1 MANVKG
7 GLGQRGMNALFRDN
21 VENVKV
27 DVPSDFPTQEIDI
40 SLIDRNPGQARKS
53 FDEESLQSMASS
65 IAMYGVLQ
73 PILLVKSE
81 GGRYMIIAGERRF
94 RASLKAGLKSIPA
107 IVKNLSQQEIQEISL
122 IENLHREN
130 LNAIEAA
137 EGIREL
143 MENHGLT
150 QEEVAVRIGKSRPY
164 VTNTL
169 RLLQLPEEVMD
180 MVKSGKLSPGHAR
193 TILPVDNKEK
203 LIEFAKLSCE
213 EGISVRDMERIVQNY
228 LNAPKSNVAAQK
240 RKKEALPLEFKAFV
254 NDMKR
259 LFSTKVILKRN
270 GDKGRIIID
279 YFNNDDLERIH
290 AIMHLLQIQAS
301 NSSSFN
307 DKDTRD

>member
-27 DVPSDFPTQEIDI
+27 DVSEEFPTQEIDVT
-40 SLIDRNPGQARKS
+40 LIDRNPGQPRKT
-53 FDEESLQSMASS
+53 FDEESLQSMANS

-73 PILLVKSE
+73 PILLIKTDD
-81 GGRYMIIAGERRF
+81 GRYQIIAGERRF

-107 IVKNLSQQEIQEISL
+107 IIKDLTPQQIQEISL

-143 MENHGLT
+143 MENYGLT
-150 QEEVAVRIGKSRPY
+150 QEEVAARIGKSRPY

-180 MVKSGKLSPGHAR
+180 MVKTGKLSPGHAR

-228 LNAPKSNVAAQK
+228 LNAPKNSATAQK
-240 RKKEALPLEFKAFV
+240 RKKEVLPLEFKTFV

-259 LFSTKVILKRN
+259 LFSTKVVLKRN

-290 AIMHLLQIQAS
+290 AIMHLL
-301 NSSSFN
+301 
-307 DKDTRD
+307 

>member
-7 GLGQRGMNALFRDN
+7 GLGGRGMNALFRDN
-21 VENVKV
+21 TENVKV
-27 DVPSDFPTQEIDI
+27 DVSEEFPTQEIDVT
-40 SLIDRNPGQARKS
+40 LIDRNPGQPRKT
-53 FDEESLQSMASS
+53 FDEESLQSMANS

-73 PILLVKSE
+73 PILLIKTDE
-81 GGRYMIIAGERRF
+81 GRYQIIAGERRF
-94 RASLKAGLKSIPA
+94 RASLKAGLKAIPA
-107 IVKNLSQQEIQEISL
+107 IIKELTPQQIQEISL

-143 MENHGLT
+143 MENYGLT
-150 QEEVAVRIGKSRPY
+150 QEEVAGRIGKSRPY

-169 RLLQLPEEVMD
+169 RLLQLPEEVME
-180 MVKSGKLSPGHAR
+180 MVKTGKLSPGHAR

-228 LNAPKSNVAAQK
+228 LNAPKNTATAQK
-240 RKKEALPLEFKAFV
+240 RKKEVLPLEFKTFV

-259 LFSTKVILKRN
+259 LFSTKVVLKRN

-290 AIMHLLQIQAS
+290 AIMHLLQIQA
-301 NSSSFN
+301 NGN
-307 DKDTRD
+307 NNYNNKPE

>member
-27 DVPSDFPTQEIDI
+27 DVSEEFPTQEIDVT
-40 SLIDRNPGQARKS
+40 LIDRNPGQPRKT
-53 FDEESLQSMASS
+53 FDEESLQSMANS

-73 PILLVKSE
+73 PILLIKTDD
-81 GGRYMIIAGERRF
+81 GRYQIIAGERRF

-107 IVKNLSQQEIQEISL
+107 IIKELTPQQIQEISL

-143 MENHGLT
+143 MENYGLT
-150 QEEVAVRIGKSRPY
+150 QEEVASRIGKSRPY

-180 MVKSGKLSPGHAR
+180 MVKTGKLSPGHAR

-228 LNAPKSNVAAQK
+228 LNAPKNTSTAQK
-240 RKKEALPLEFKAFV
+240 RKKEVLPLEFKTFV

-259 LFSTKVILKRN
+259 LFSTKVVLKRN

-290 AIMHLLQIQAS
+290 AIMHLLQIQA
-301 NSSSFN
+301 NGNNTYN
-307 DKDTRD
+307 DKND

>member
-27 DVPSDFPTQEIDI
+27 DVSEEFPTQEIDVT
-40 SLIDRNPGQARKS
+40 LIDRNPGQPRKT
-53 FDEESLQSMASS
+53 FDEESLQSMANS

-73 PILLVKSE
+73 PILLIKTDD
-81 GGRYMIIAGERRF
+81 GRYQIIAGERRF

-107 IVKNLSQQEIQEISL
+107 IIKDLTPQQIQEISL

-143 MENHGLT
+143 MENYGLT
-150 QEEVAVRIGKSRPY
+150 QEEVAARIGKSRPY

-180 MVKSGKLSPGHAR
+180 MVKTGKLSPGHAR

-228 LNAPKSNVAAQK
+228 LNAPKNNATAQK
-240 RKKEALPLEFKAFV
+240 RKKEVLPLEFKTFV

-259 LFSTKVILKRN
+259 LFSTKVVLKRN

-290 AIMHLLQIQAS
+290 AIMHLLQIQA
-301 NSSSFN
+301 NGNNSFN
-307 DKDTRD
+307 DKND